1 MPFTYLLFIVNC
13 LEESAAITYSIFCSS
28 SVKKDEA
35 DTTVQFQQCI
45 KFLADKVYL
54 LTRQS
59 AELLERYS
67 AMQAVHG
74 DITKELDLKKVL
86 IKNLYNKLQQEK
98 QVCLGVLLLQFLHLA
113 MNSHGSWIEPFTFL
127 LIVLTSKFAM
137 VSLGNYFNRPA
148 RRRYHLVGLKSMSLL
163 SFFETLLGTTRRSTG
178 TTQTT
183 FCLRNLSPCSPSTT
197 CGTQRT

>member
-1 MPFTYLLFIVNC
+1 MIKYPLFH
-13 LEESAAITYSIFCSS
+13 SS

-45 KFLADKVYL
+45 KILADKVYL

-74 DITKELDLKKVL
+74 GITKELDEKKEL

-98 QVCLGVLLLQFLHLA
+98 QVCLLAYVSINPVPVTVLHQ
-113 MNSHGSWIEPFTFL
+113 MNS
-127 LIVLTSKFAM
+127 
-137 VSLGNYFNRPA
+137 
-148 RRRYHLVGLKSMSLL
+148 
-163 SFFETLLGTTRRSTG
+163 TRQNFHREYG
-178 TTQTT
+178 KK
-183 FCLRNLSPCSPSTT
+183 
-197 CGTQRT
+197 